1 MEHFMSIISTLSRLT
16 LPAFALAALAY
27 VAPAPVAA
35 QTEAEPPVVNPQD
48 ISQTQLESFVAAATR
63 VSEIT
68 EELQSEAQGVEDEA
82 ALAELQERANTEMVA
97 AVEDEGLTVE
107 EYNMI
112 FQVAQV
118 DPEVN
123 ATLMEMMQR

>member
-1 MEHFMSIISTLSRLT
+1 MSIISTLSRLT

-123 ATLMEMMQR
+123 ATLMERMQR

>member
-1 MEHFMSIISTLSRLT
+1 MPIISGLSRLT
-16 LPAFALAALAY
+16 LPALALAALAY
-27 VAPAPVAA
+27 VTPAPVAA

-63 VSEIT
+63 VGEIT
-68 EELQSEAQGVEDEA
+68 DQLQSEAQGIEDQAELA
-82 ALAELQERANTEMVA
+82 ALQQQANVEMVA
-97 AVEDEGLTVE
+97 AVEQQGLTVE

>member
-1 MEHFMSIISTLSRLT
+1 MPIISALSRLT
-16 LPAFALAALAY
+16 LPAFALAALAFA
-27 VAPAPVAA
+27 APSPVAS
-35 QTEAEPPVVNPQD
+35 QTATEPATISPQD
-48 ISQTQLESFVAAATR
+48 ISQSQLESFVAAATR

-82 ALAELQERANTEMVA
+82 QLAELQEKANVDMVA
-97 AVEDEGLTVE
+97 AVEDEGLTVD

-118 DPEVN
+118 DPEMN

>member
-1 MEHFMSIISTLSRLT
+1 MPIISNLWRLT
-16 LPAFALAALAY
+16 LPALAIAAFAL
-27 VAPAPVAA
+27 VAPAPAAA
-35 QTEAEPPVVNPQD
+35 QTAGEQPLPPQD
-48 ISQTQLESFVAAATR
+48 LSQSQLESFAAAATR

-68 EELQSEAQGVEDEA
+68 QQLQVEAQGVESEEE
-82 ALAELQERANTEMVA
+82 LARLQEQAHLEMIN
-97 AVEDEGLTVE
+97 AVENEGLTVE

-123 ATLMEMMQR
+123 AMVMQMLQR

>member
-1 MEHFMSIISTLSRLT
+1 MSIISSLSRLT
-16 LPAFALAALAY
+16 LPAFAIAALAY
-27 VAPAPVAA
+27 VPSAPVVA

-63 VSEIT
+63 VGEIT

-82 ALAELQERANTEMVA
+82 QLAELQERANVEMVA
-97 AVEDEGLTVE
+97 AVEQEGLTVE

-123 ATLMEMMQR
+123 ETLMEMMQR